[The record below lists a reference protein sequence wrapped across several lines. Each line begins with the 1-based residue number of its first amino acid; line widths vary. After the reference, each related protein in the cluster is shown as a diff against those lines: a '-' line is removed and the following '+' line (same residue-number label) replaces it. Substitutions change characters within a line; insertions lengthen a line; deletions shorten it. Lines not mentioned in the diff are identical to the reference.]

1 MQSAIKRLGRLS
13 RLDGRV
19 DEALSHM
26 TTKADIVELRG
37 TLRILIALNIGIALA
52 ILSMLFG
59 WCRPTLDNP
68 AELLAHIPKYSS
80 CRDRKV

>member
-1 MQSAIKRLGRLS
+1 MESAINTEGRLS
-13 RLDGRV
+13 RLEGRV

-26 TTKADIVELRG
+26 ATKADIVELRG

-59 WCRPTLDNP
+59 WLPP
-68 AELLAHIPKYSS
+68 GA
-80 CRDRKV
+80 

>member
-1 MQSAIKRLGRLS
+1 MESAINTEGRLS
-13 RLDGRV
+13 RLEGRV

-26 TTKADIVELRG
+26 ATKADIAELRG

-59 WCRPTLDNP
+59 WLPP
-68 AELLAHIPKYSS
+68 GA
-80 CRDRKV
+80 